1 MGVQCFNNTS
11 IKAHFHI
18 NSAEFSQIQENYA
31 YFLTLLP
38 TSFERISTHGRGVWS
53 GMWSM
58 LRLSPD
64 ISPLSI
70 MCACDH

>member
-38 TSFERISTHGRGVWS
+38 TRFERISIHGRGVWS